1 MYIRLSLVLANVAV
15 LPVSDFH
22 SFWPIRL
29 HHRCQTFTRFSQCD
43 RTAAVRLLLVSA
55 NVTVLPVSDFHSF
68 WPIRQYRRCQTFTRF
83 GQRTLQPFTRF
94 CQIWIRKPPERMSY
108 FYSFRPGL
116 RMRRHTNNIQRRVS
130 KNFSCHRIYISE
142 RSILPRREH
151 KVPYYEIS
159 ENIEKIRY
167 A

>member
-1 MYIRLSLVLANVAV
+1 MTKKAPESENQVPGLMLYYGEFAYQICKSESGKSLNLPSRAPCLNVLYILLSNVV
-15 LPVSDFH
+15 FESC
-22 SFWPIRL
+22 I
-29 HHRCQTFTRFSQCD
+29 
-43 RTAAVRLLLVSA
+43 
-55 NVTVLPVSDFHSF
+55 SDFHSF